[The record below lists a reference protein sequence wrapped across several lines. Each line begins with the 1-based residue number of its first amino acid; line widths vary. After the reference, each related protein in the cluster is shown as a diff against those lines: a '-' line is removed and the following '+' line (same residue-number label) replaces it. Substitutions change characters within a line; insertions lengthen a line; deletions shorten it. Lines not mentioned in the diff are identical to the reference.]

1 MFAPY
6 GGHQDAARL
15 SGPYRQR
22 RLREAMSRTTVAT
35 IHLGALRHNLA
46 RVRMLAGSAKVM
58 AVVKADAYGHGL
70 ERVARALDEEAEAF
84 AVAAI
89 GDGLRLRA
97 AGHRQRIVVLSGPD
111 TASDI
116 AEMQR
121 LRLEALIH
129 HDAQLPW
136 LAKADPSRGPLRVW
150 IKVDTGMH
158 RLGFAPAR
166 AREVHAALLA
176 MPAVEGEI
184 GLMTHFASSEEFEG
198 RDTAVQ
204 IQRFRE
210 ATAGLAGPRALSNSA
225 AVLGWPDAR
234 GDWVRTGGLLYGLSV
249 VEGRSGADFGFRPAM
264 TLSTRLVA
272 INHLAKGERVGYNGT
287 YECPEDMAVG
297 VAAIGYGDGYP
308 RSAAAGTP
316 VLVNGHKASVI
327 GRVSM
332 DLITIDLRGLPDAR
346 TGDRVTL
353 WGEGLPVETVAAA
366 AGTISYDLTCGMT
379 RRVLFVEDES

>member
-6 GGHQDAARL
+6 GSQQDAARL
-15 SGPYRQR
+15 SGPSRQR
-22 RLREAMSRTTVAT
+22 RPREAMSRTTVAT

-46 RVRMLAGSAKVM
+46 RVRTLAGSAKVM

-70 ERVARALDEEAEAF
+70 ERVARALDGEAEAF

-121 LRLEALIH
+121 LKLEALIH

-176 MPAVEGEI
+176 MPAIDGEI

-198 RDTAVQ
+198 RDTALQ
-204 IQRFRE
+204 IQRFKE
-210 ATAGLAGPRALSNSA
+210 ATVGLVGPRALSNSA

-249 VEGRSGADFGFRPAM
+249 VDGRSGADFGFRPAM

-272 INHLAKGERVGYNGT
+272 INQIAKGERVGYNGT

-316 VLVNGHKASVI
+316 VLVNGHKASLI

-332 DLITIDLRGLPDAR
+332 DLITIDLRGVPDAR

>member
-6 GGHQDAARL
+6 GGQQDAARL
-15 SGPYRQR
+15 SGPSRQR

-46 RVRMLAGSAKVM
+46 HVRTLAGSAKVM

-70 ERVARALDEEAEAF
+70 ERVARALDDEAEAF

-150 IKVDTGMH
+150 IKIDTGMH
-158 RLGFAPAR
+158 RLGFAPGR
-166 AREVHAALLA
+166 AREVYAALQA
-176 MPAVEGEI
+176 MPAIDGEI

-198 RDTAVQ
+198 RDTALQ
-204 IQRFRE
+204 IQRFKE

-249 VEGRSGADFGFRPAM
+249 VEGRSGADFGFRSAM

-272 INHLAKGERVGYNGT
+272 INQLSKGERVGYNGT
-287 YECPEDMAVG
+287 YECPEDMAIG

-316 VLVNGHKASVI
+316 VLVNGRRAPLV

-332 DLITIDLRGLPDAR
+332 DLITIDLRGVPDAR

>member
-1 MFAPY
+1 
-6 GGHQDAARL
+6 
-15 SGPYRQR
+15 
-22 RLREAMSRTTVAT
+22 MSRTTVAT

-46 RVRMLAGSAKVM
+46 RVQALAGSAKVM

-70 ERVARALDEEAEAF
+70 ERVARALDGEAEAF

-89 GDGLRLRA
+89 ADGLRLRA

-111 TASDI
+111 TPSDI

-136 LAKADPSRGPLRVW
+136 LAKADPARGPLRVW

-158 RLGFAPAR
+158 RLGFPPER
-166 AREVHAALLA
+166 ARGVHAAVLA
-176 MPAVEGEI
+176 MPAIEQDV
-184 GLMTHFASSEEFEG
+184 GLMTHFASSEEFQG
-198 RDTAVQ
+198 RDTALQ
-204 IQRFRE
+204 IARFKD
-210 ATAGLAGPRALSNSA
+210 ATAGLAGPRAMSNSA

-249 VEGRSGADFGFRPAM
+249 VEGRSGFDFGFRPVM
-264 TLSTRLVA
+264 SLTTRLVA
-272 INHLAKGERVGYNGT
+272 INHLGKGERVGYNGT

-308 RSAAAGTP
+308 RSASPGTP
-316 VLVNGHKASVI
+316 VLVNGRVAPLV

-332 DLITIDLRGLPDAR
+332 DLITIDLRGAPEAR
-346 TGDRVTL
+346 AGDRVTL
-353 WGEGLPVETVAAA
+353 WGEGLPVETVAASV
-366 AGTISYDLTCGMT
+366 GTISYDLTCGMT
-379 RRVLFVEDES
+379 RRVLFVEDEA

>member
-6 GGHQDAARL
+6 GSQQDAARL
-15 SGPYRQR
+15 SGPSRQR
-22 RLREAMSRTTVAT
+22 RPREAMSRTTVAT

-46 RVRMLAGSAKVM
+46 RVRTLAGSAKVM

-70 ERVARALDEEAEAF
+70 ERVARALDGEAEAF

-121 LRLEALIH
+121 LKLEALIH

-176 MPAVEGEI
+176 MPAIDGEI

-198 RDTAVQ
+198 RDTALQ
-204 IQRFRE
+204 IQRFKE
-210 ATAGLAGPRALSNSA
+210 ATVGLAGPRALSNSA

-249 VEGRSGADFGFRPAM
+249 VDGRSGADFGFRPAM

-272 INHLAKGERVGYNGT
+272 INQIAKGERVGYNGT

-316 VLVNGHKASVI
+316 VLVNGHKASLI

-332 DLITIDLRGLPDAR
+332 DLITIDLRGVPDAR

-353 WGEGLPVETVAAA
+353 WGEGLPVETVAVA